1 MNRSEVA
8 ALTVVLL
15 VDCVWVL
22 QLVLALLVDCLALVS
37 CVDVL
42 AFFISKFNF
51 GRATDCT
58 DASPSLLVNRRKT
71 VLHHDLEGRV
81 ILLSFH
87 NLHRFR
93 LRSTKLA
100 QSHQRPP

>member
-37 CVDVL
+37 CAEVL
-42 AFFISKFNF
+42 AFFISKFYF
-51 GRATDCT
+51 GRATD
-58 DASPSLLVNRRKT
+58 
-71 VLHHDLEGRV
+71 
-81 ILLSFH
+81 
-87 NLHRFR
+87 
-93 LRSTKLA
+93 
-100 QSHQRPP
+100 